1 MATEPETIVPMHL
14 RYFPRALGVLLAA
27 CALAAPTAGAQTH
40 STGSEPALSSSKG
53 QAWPARPMRMIVTGV
68 AGGPSDLAARLLSE
82 RLSRALGQP
91 MRVENRPGDE
101 GVQAAAGAAGDGNT
115 WLFAPSTALVIYPYI
130 TDLVPYDPEDDFAGV
145 AMVGTTP
152 FVVVANPDLN
162 VKSLSDLIA
171 LAHEAPG
178 RLAYASPGLRTL
190 PGILG
195 EMLRQRAAL
204 ELMVVPYRSA
214 QSVVD
219 VIAGRTHI
227 AVESV
232 PAIATAVQRGQ
243 LRALAV
249 SSAKRLPELKDVPT
263 FAEAFPDIEFN
274 AWYALVAPAATPGA
288 VIQRVNRE
296 LALLLADPD
305 VEQRL
310 NLLGIYPEGAG
321 APAQIDAFFESE
333 RAFWRKT
340 VRELKIEPD

>member
-1 MATEPETIVPMHL
+1 MRLTGFTL
-14 RYFPRALGVLLAA
+14 ALPAFLAA
-27 CALAAPTAGAQTH
+27 ALAAASLAGPAEAQTH
-40 STGSEPALSSSKG
+40 SAGSEPALSSSKG

-68 AGGPSDLAARLLSE
+68 PGGPSDLAARLLSE
-82 RLSRALGQP
+82 RLSRALGQA
-91 MRVENRPGDE
+91 MRVENREGDG
-101 GVQAAAGAAGDGNT
+101 GVRAAAGAAGDGNT
-115 WLFAPSTALVIYPYI
+115 WLFAPFTVLVLYPYI
-130 TDLVPYDPEDDFAGV
+130 TDLVPYSPEDDFAGV

-152 FVVVANPDLN
+152 FVVVANPELN
-162 VKSLSDLIA
+162 VKSLSDLIT
-171 LAHEAPG
+171 LAREAPR
-178 RLAYASPGLRTL
+178 RLAYASPGLRTP

-204 ELMVVPYRSA
+204 DLMQVPYQSARS
-214 QSVVD
+214 VLD
-219 VIAGRTHI
+219 VIAGRTHF

-263 FAEAFPDIEFN
+263 FAETFPDIELN
-274 AWYALVAPAATPGA
+274 AWYALVAPAGTPDA
-288 VIQRVNRE
+288 AIQRVNRE
-296 LALLLADPD
+296 MSRLLADPE

-340 VRELKIEPD
+340 VRELKMEPE

>member
-1 MATEPETIVPMHL
+1 LVFA
-14 RYFPRALGVLLAA
+14 LLAGP
-27 CALAAPTAGAQTH
+27 AAAQTH
-40 STGSEPALSSSKG
+40 SIGSG

-68 AGGPSDLAARLLSE
+68 PGGPSDLAARLISE

-91 MRVENRPGDE
+91 MRVENRAGDD
-101 GVQAAAGAAGDGNT
+101 GVRVAAGAAGDGTT
-115 WLFAPSTALVIYPYI
+115 WLFAPFTVLVLYPYI

-145 AMVGTTP
+145 AMVGAAP
-152 FVVVANPDLN
+152 FVVVANPELN
-162 VKSLSDLIA
+162 VKSLSDLIT
-171 LAHEAPG
+171 LAHEAPR
-178 RLAYASPGLRTL
+178 RLAYASPGLRTP

-204 ELMVVPYRSA
+204 DLMQVPYQSARS
-214 QSVVD
+214 VLD
-219 VIAGRTHI
+219 VIAGRTHF

-263 FAEAFPDIEFN
+263 FAETFPDIELN
-274 AWYALVAPAATPGA
+274 AWYALVAPAGTPGA
-288 VIQRVNRE
+288 AIQRVNRE
-296 LALLLADPD
+296 MARLLADPE
-305 VEQRL
+305 VEQGL

-340 VRELKIEPD
+340 VRELNMEPD